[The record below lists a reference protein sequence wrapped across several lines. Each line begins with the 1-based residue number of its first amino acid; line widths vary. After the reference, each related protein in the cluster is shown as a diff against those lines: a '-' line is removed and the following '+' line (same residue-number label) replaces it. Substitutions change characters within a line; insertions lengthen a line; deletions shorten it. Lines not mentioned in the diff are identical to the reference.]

1 MLTYERFTFQSLS
14 QRTNANYTLEN
25 YLAMMP
31 NGIPHISIILPVY
44 HEWRICN
51 RGKIYALWTQS
62 LTFMQES
69 PAVDFSLDQ
78 RKHHLS
84 AELKAS
90 VSLMYW
96 RPCLQKQDFREDM

>member
-44 HEWRICN
+44 HERRICN
-51 RGKIYALWTQS
+51 RGKNICIMDPISHIHARIS
-62 LTFMQES
+62 CS
-69 PAVDFSLDQ
+69 
-78 RKHHLS
+78 
-84 AELKAS
+84 
-90 VSLMYW
+90 
-96 RPCLQKQDFREDM
+96 